1 MKTIL
6 LHVYPDGQQDARIQC
21 ALDLARIFGSHITCL
36 QVTSLEHFIGADP
49 LGGVYF
55 YGELLAAVRE
65 QERAEKDRIS
75 TRLRND
81 GASFDWFQADGD
93 IGRTIIVQ
101 SALADVTVL
110 SQPDHGSAA
119 RVRPASVIGEVATRA
134 LGPILA
140 LPSNGKKFDAA
151 GTAMVAW
158 NGSPESAH
166 ALRLSL
172 PFLKTATSV
181 HVVEVSDEDLAAEA
195 CAAVQYLAR
204 YDIAA
209 DFVAEQPAGRTTADA
224 VLAAASRLG
233 ADYVVMGAYGHA
245 RLMETVL
252 GGVTH
257 DLVAGCP
264 LPLLLAH

>member
-21 ALDLARIFGSHITCL
+21 ALDLARIFGGHITCL
-36 QVTSLEHFIGADP
+36 QVTSLEHFLGADP

-65 QERAEKDRIS
+65 QERAEMERI
-75 TRLRND
+75 TTWLRND
-81 GASFDWFQADGD
+81 GASFDWLQADGD

-101 SALADVTVL
+101 AALADVTLL
-110 SQPDHGSAA
+110 SQPDHGGAD

-140 LPSNGKKFDAA
+140 LPSTGKKFDAA
-151 GTAMVAW
+151 GTAVVAW

-181 HVVEVSDEDLAAEA
+181 HVVQVSDEDLASEA
-195 CAAVQYLAR
+195 CAAVRYLAR
-204 YDIAA
+204 YDIPA
-209 DFVAEQPAGRTTADA
+209 DFVAERPAGRATGDA
-224 VLAAASRLG
+224 VLAAADRLS
-233 ADYVVMGAYGHA
+233 ADYIVMGAYGHA